1 MDADAVRTAFN
12 ALLALPRAEVT
23 RMTKSGPRTFDVRAA
38 LRSVRVS
45 EHPALGGGP
54 GALAELL
61 LDHVTPAVRPGD
73 VLTALHEQAGLDTP
87 RPPLVTRSAQGRLDA
102 GGALDD
108 PLDHAA
114 S

>member
-1 MDADAVRTAFN
+1 MRPP
-12 ALLALPRAEVT
+12 PRRSWPPGREP
-23 RMTKSGPRTFDVRAA
+23 PR
-38 LRSVRVS
+38 
-45 EHPALGGGP
+45 P

-61 LDHVTPAVRPGD
+61 LDHVTPTVRPGD

-87 RPPLVTRSAQGRLDA
+87 RPPLVTRLAQGRLDA
-102 GGALDD
+102 DGALDD